1 MPAPLVAAAP
11 AQPSVIVEAPRR
23 RTGTPEVGVPVPELS
38 AVAGQI
44 EPRRSK
50 EPSGPVEAPSRR
62 ARRASSSSGLSAPTD
77 SSSWFDDGEQ
87 ASREADRIR
96 ARKSKSP
103 SSTDLSL
110 YDEPAMRKR
119 WPLLVGGLVV
129 VGALVGTI
137 AFAMSR
143 GEDKKK
149 PAETAAVTPPP
160 PVTNVPPSEIIEPE
174 TPTPPPPAETAVATT
189 TPAKKSTPD
198 PAVSHVT
205 TPKTATTT
213 TPKTTTTTTPKTT
226 TTTTPKTT
234 TTTSKTTSPK
244 TNVDPEDTAG
254 RRPGGDWFA
263 TTPTT
268 TTPTNTTPAVT
279 TPAVT
284 TPAVTTPAVTTP
296 PPTGVSGADGP
307 LDPYGAD
314 PATASDAS
322 GPEKKADFFAN
333 LGQQRLASN
342 DTTGAAANFMKAL
355 EIDPKNVVSTIGM
368 GEIALRQGLF
378 GDAIAHLKKAVKLA
392 PKSSRVFT
400 LLGEAYLNSGNNSVA
415 ADNFKKALQL
425 DPENARARDG
435 YNEASSKVPPPTDD

>member
-1 MPAPLVAAAP
+1 A
-11 AQPSVIVEAPRR
+11 AQPSVVVEAPRR

-38 AVAGQI
+38 PVAGQI
-44 EPRRSK
+44 EPRRAK
-50 EPSGPVEAPSRR
+50 EPSGPVAAPASGR
-62 ARRASSSSGLSAPTD
+62 ARRASSSAGMSAPAD

-96 ARKSKSP
+96 SRKSKSP

-110 YDEPAMRKR
+110 YDEPAMRRR
-119 WPLLVGGLVV
+119 WPLLVGGLVA

-143 GEDKKK
+143 GEDNKK
-149 PAETAAVTPPP
+149 PVETAAATPPPP
-160 PVTNVPPSEIIEPE
+160 PVTNVPPSEIINTD
-174 TPTPPPPAETAVATT
+174 TPAPPPPSETVAETKT
-189 TPAKKSTPD
+189 TPTKKSTPE
-198 PAVSHVT
+198 PTASRVT
-205 TPKTATTT
+205 TPKTT
-213 TPKTTTTTTPKTT
+213 TPKETTTTTPKTT
-226 TTTTPKTT
+226 
-234 TTTSKTTSPK
+234 SPN

-254 RRPGGDWFA
+254 RRPGGDWFSS
-263 TTPTT
+263 TTPGN
-268 TTPTNTTPAVT
+268 TTPTNTTPTNT
-279 TPAVT
+279 TPTNT
-284 TPAVTTPAVTTP
+284 TPTNTTPTNTTP
-296 PPTGVSGADGP
+296 TPTGVSGAEGP

-314 PATASDAS
+314 PAAASADAS

-342 DTTGAAANFMKAL
+342 DTTGAAANFSKAL

-435 YNEASSKVPPPTDD
+435 YNEASSKVPPPTDE